1 MLHLNL
7 DLKCGKIFTREL
19 TWRRKDIPS
28 IRNGIYKGADAW
40 KI

>member
-7 DLKCGKIFTREL
+7 DLKWKIFTREL
-19 TWRRKDIPS
+19 TWRRKDIPG
-28 IRNGIYKGADAW
+28 IRNGIYKGAEAW